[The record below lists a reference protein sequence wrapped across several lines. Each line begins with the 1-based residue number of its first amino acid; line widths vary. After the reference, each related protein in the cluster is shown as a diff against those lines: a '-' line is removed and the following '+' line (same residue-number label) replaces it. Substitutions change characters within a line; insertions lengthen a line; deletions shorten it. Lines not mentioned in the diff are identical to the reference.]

1 MIVILFAALPVSGG
15 DRNDKIHDLM
25 VAQGA
30 LEMWEQQLDMAKAE
44 NAKMGKQISNQ
55 ILSEFTP
62 SEEFKERFNAAF
74 NKFMAKLTTPWTA
87 EEIVSKW
94 AEYYG
99 SKFTDEE
106 IDLLI
111 KHYKSDIGKK
121 DVAASKMALVEFS
134 KYFQDEGKILLDS
147 ATKDYIA
154 DLKIISKEC
163 KCRKAK

>member
-1 MIVILFAALPVSGG
+1 MIFLLCVVLPASADGKK
-15 DRNDKIHDLM
+15 DKIHDLM

-44 NAKMGKQISNQ
+44 NTKIGKQLSHQ

-62 SEEFKERFNAAF
+62 TEEFKERFNAAF
-74 NKFMAKLTTPWTA
+74 EKFMAKLTTPWAA

-99 SKFTDEE
+99 SKFTEEE

-111 KHYKSDIGKK
+111 KHYQSDIGKK

-134 KYFQDEGKILLDS
+134 KYFQEEGRKLLDT

-163 KCRKAK
+163 KCRKSK